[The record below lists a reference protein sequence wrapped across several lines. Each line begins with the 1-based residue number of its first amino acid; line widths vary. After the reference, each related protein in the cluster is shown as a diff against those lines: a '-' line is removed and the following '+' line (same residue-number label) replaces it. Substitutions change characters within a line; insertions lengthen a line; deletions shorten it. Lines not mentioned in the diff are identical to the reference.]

1 MCFSATA
8 SFTLSGV
15 LTVIGAASVTQNAS
29 KRSAVFAATPFL
41 FAAQQAS
48 EGVVWLT
55 MNDASHATMHHVAV
69 FAFLGFALVVWP
81 LWVPLSVKLIER
93 NQTRRR
99 ILSALFAI
107 GVVAAAGAVVLLTR
121 SRPIAVVS
129 GHSIRY
135 DRAGDTKGIVELLIL
150 LVYVLPAIVPL
161 FISTAYLMRTI
172 GVLLVIALVA
182 TALIERN
189 ALASVWCF
197 FAAMLSGLVCVA
209 VARAGTYESEPVGR
223 FGEILAKP

>member
-15 LTVIGAASVTQNAS
+15 LTVIGAASVARNS
-29 KRSAVFAATPFL
+29 SPRSALFAATPLL

-55 MNDASHATMHHVAV
+55 MNDASHTTMHRVAV

-81 LWVPLSVKLIER
+81 LWVPLSMQLIER

-99 ILSALFAI
+99 ILWMLFVL
-107 GVVAAAGAVVLLTR
+107 GVVAATGALVLLTR
-121 SRPIAVVS
+121 SRPIAVVT

-150 LVYVLPAIVPL
+150 LVYALPAIVPL
-161 FISTAYLMRTI
+161 FVSTGYLMRTI
-172 GVLLVIALVA
+172 GALLVVALVA

-197 FAAMLSGLVCVA
+197 FAAMLSGLVWLA
-209 VARAGTYESEPVGR
+209 VARAGKFESESAGA

>member
-1 MCFSATA
+1 M
-8 SFTLSGV
+8 
-15 LTVIGAASVTQNAS
+15 GAASVARSSS
-29 KRSAVFAATPFL
+29 KRSALFAATPLL

-48 EGVVWLT
+48 EGVVWFT
-55 MNDASHATMHHVAV
+55 MNDAAHATMHHVAV

-81 LWVPLSVKLIER
+81 LWVPLSVQLIER
-93 NQTRRR
+93 SETRRR
-99 ILSALFAI
+99 ILWLLFAI

-121 SRPIAVVS
+121 SRPIAVVT

-150 LVYVLPAIVPL
+150 LLYILPAIVPL
-161 FISTAYLMRTI
+161 FVSAAYLTRTI

-182 TALIERN
+182 TALIERT

-197 FAAMLSGLVCVA
+197 FAAMLSGLVWVA
-209 VARAGTYESEPVGR
+209 VARADKYESEPAGA